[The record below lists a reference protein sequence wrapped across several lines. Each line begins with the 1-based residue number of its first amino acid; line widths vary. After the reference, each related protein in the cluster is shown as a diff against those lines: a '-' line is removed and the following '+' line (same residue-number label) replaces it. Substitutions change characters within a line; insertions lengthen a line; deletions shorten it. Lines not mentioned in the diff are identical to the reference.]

1 MVPKRAANERPPLK
15 ASLLCALLLFTAGCV
30 TAQLHHDERLVFF
43 PGIARPVNDG
53 WELTVHGWVHEP
65 EERRV
70 LGAILRRVIGIDRDK
85 LTDAEREIYRA
96 RTRYFLPD
104 NERHKVITVQAGI
117 LQRLSPP
124 TAPSGHFKLD
134 WKLSNAQFAGLPVS
148 NQCFAISALLDPK
161 DTRSFPGVAHV
172 LQKTGVSVISDIDD
186 TIKISEVRDREALLL
201 NTFCRPFRAAPG
213 MPELYCEWEKRGWQ
227 FHYVSASP
235 WQLYLPLAE
244 FTGEAGFPAG
254 TFHMKDFRVKDSTF
268 LALLSDPQAY
278 KSKVIT
284 PLFERFP
291 DRQFVLVGDSGEKD
305 PEVYGLLARKFPK
318 QVSAILI
325 RNVTHEQ
332 RGSERYKTAFR
343 DVAPDRWIIFNHPK
357 ELPAIDMRQNGSK

>member
-1 MVPKRAANERPPLK
+1 VRTLQ
-15 ASLLCALLLFTAGCV
+15 LWALLLSTACGAA
-30 TAQLHHDERLVFF
+30 AQVRQDERLVFF
-43 PGIARPVNDG
+43 PGIARQANDG

-70 LGAILRRVIGIDRDK
+70 LGATLRRVIGIDRDK
-85 LTDAEREIYRA
+85 LTDDEREIYRA

-104 NERHKVITVQAGI
+104 NERRKVITVLAGT

-124 TAPSGHFKLD
+124 TASSGHFKLD

-161 DTRSFPGVAHV
+161 DTRSFPGAVHV

-213 MPELYCEWEKRGWQ
+213 MPELYREWEKRGWQ

-235 WQLYLPLAE
+235 WQLYIPLAE
-244 FTGEAGFPAG
+244 FAGEAGFPAG

-268 LALLSDPQAY
+268 LALLGDPQAY
-278 KSKVIT
+278 KLKVIT
-284 PLFERFP
+284 PLLERFP

-305 PEVYGLLARKFPK
+305 PEAYGALARKFPK
-318 QVSAILI
+318 QVKAILI
-325 RNVTHEQ
+325 RNVTDEP
-332 RGSERYKTAFR
+332 RGAERYKTVFR
-343 DVAPDRWIIFNHPK
+343 EVPSERWIIFNHPNQG
-357 ELPAIDMRQNGSK
+357 LVINLGLSSSN